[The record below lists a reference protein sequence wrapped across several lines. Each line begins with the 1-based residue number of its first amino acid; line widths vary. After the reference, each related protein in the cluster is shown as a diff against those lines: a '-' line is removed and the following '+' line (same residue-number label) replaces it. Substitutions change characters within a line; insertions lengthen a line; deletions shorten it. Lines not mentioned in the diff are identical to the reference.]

1 MSIGVVIAS
10 LIIYINPCWSIADP
24 ICTYLFSIIVCLT
37 VVKVYAQCFGVLME
51 AAPTALDVTKLIK
64 DITAIDKVKAMHDF
78 HVWSISVGKYAL
90 SAHITVDRDP
100 MPVMKMA
107 Q

>member
-1 MSIGVVIAS
+1 
-10 LIIYINPCWSIADP
+10 
-24 ICTYLFSIIVCLT
+24 
-37 VVKVYAQCFGVLME
+37 
-51 AAPTALDVTKLIK
+51 
-64 DITAIDKVKAMHDF
+64 MHDF

-107 Q
+107 QQICYEIGIDHVTFQMEDLANMDEGE